1 MVKGWNRN
9 RNWNNGWGCSRKNRN
24 GNRDLKWVSHSTI
37 ETARRVLNAPTNEQ
51 RKATEGLVLIESER
65 TGMGQTDETTKD
77 TKLTV
82 VVNIDY
88 GYQFLVWNPEMDRD
102 GLAEWFRGLSGGAM
116 ENLWVDPRTLPGRV
130 EQLALA
136 RPVAPT
142 HVLEIEGKKSMSLVE
157 MKEGLPNRESLLVR
171 DLYSKD

>member
-1 MVKGWNRN
+1 MVEGSDRN
-9 RNWNNGWGCSRKNRN
+9 RDRYCCRCSNRKTFDDA
-24 GNRDLKWVSHSTI
+24 GDGAWVNLLMI

-157 MKEGLPNRESLLVR
+157 MKEGFPVRESLLVR

>member
-1 MVKGWNRN
+1 MAKGRNRN
-9 RNWNNGWGCSRKNRN
+9 RYWNNGWGPNRVSSN
-24 GNRDLKWVSHSTI
+24 GVGHLRWVSHSTI
-37 ETARRVLNAPTNEQ
+37 ETARRVLNAPTNEP

-77 TKLTV
+77 NKLTV
-82 VVNIDY
+82 VVNIDF

-102 GLAEWFRGLSGGAM
+102 GLGGWFRGLSGDAM

-136 RPVAPT
+136 RPEAPT
-142 HVLEIEGKKSMSLVE
+142 HVLEIQGKNHMMLAE
-157 MKEGLPNRESLLVR
+157 MKEGLPVRESLLVR
-171 DLYSKD
+171 GSSSED